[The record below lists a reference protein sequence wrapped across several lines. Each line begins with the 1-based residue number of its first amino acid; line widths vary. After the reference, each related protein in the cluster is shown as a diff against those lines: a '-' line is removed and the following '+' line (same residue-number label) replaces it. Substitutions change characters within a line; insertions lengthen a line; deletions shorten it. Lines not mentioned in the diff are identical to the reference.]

1 MKIIINNK
9 AFVQRKDVIYLNQ
22 SDLNV
27 PKSIFIKAFE
37 NNIDNIFDDSI
48 RYEFIE
54 FNDPKE
60 IEFFKSLDWLIDY
73 NEIKDLD
80 EEDIITLGENAIL
93 ERNAI
98 IQKYNSMSD
107 EKKKKNKQLLVKTDL
122 LVYKIYSLRNALGTK
137 QGYIKINLPENL
149 DEKNLEKRIS
159 KKKKIGF
166 N

>member
-9 AFVQRKDVIYLNQ
+9 AFVQRKDIIYLNQ

-60 IEFFKSLDWLIDY
+60 IAFFKSLNWLIDY
-73 NEIKDLD
+73 NEVKKLD
-80 EEDIITLGENAIL
+80 EEELITLGENAIL

-107 EKKKKNKQLLVKTDL
+107 EKKKKNKQLLVKADL
-122 LVYKIYSLRNALGTK
+122 LVYKIYSLRNALWAK